1 MKSPT
6 GHFVPF
12 VLLILVAG
20 LAVYGQDLDDVTISG
35 KIVDSNGLSIV
46 GATVSATQIESNLE
60 RTVISD
66 DDGRYRFIE
75 LKPGIYKLHALAEGF
90 AARELVSV
98 RTLSGQSVRLD
109 ISLTPAGV
117 TAEATVT
124 VGDTAPVLD
133 TTRIV
138 NLGWQPRIALR
149 EGLVRTYAWALREGV
164 LTGAGGTPQ

>member
-12 VLLILVAG
+12 VLLILVTG

-35 KIVDSNGLSIV
+35 KIVDSNGLAIV
-46 GATVSATQIESNLE
+46 GATVSAEHIESNLE

-90 AARELVSV
+90 AARELAEVL
-98 RTLSGQSVRLD
+98 TLSGQNVRLD
-109 ISLTPAGV
+109 ISL
-117 TAEATVT
+117 
-124 VGDTAPVLD
+124 AP
-133 TTRIV
+133 
-138 NLGWQPRIALR
+138 
-149 EGLVRTYAWALREGV
+149 
-164 LTGAGGTPQ
+164 